1 MIFEVLFQELTN
13 STEMIKALLT
23 GITQEES
30 QIKPAPESWSILEVT
45 CHLYDVEREDFREH
59 LDFILHRQNE
69 EYHAID
75 PQDWVIA
82 RKYNQQ
88 SFDEMKE
95 KFFEERVKSLGWL
108 RGLSATDWN
117 ATYTSPFGSMSAGE
131 MIASWIAHDNLH
143 LRQLVEL
150 RRVHIEKITQPYD
163 IGYAGDW

>member
-1 MIFEVLFQELTN
+1 MIFEILYQELTN

-23 GITQEES
+23 GLSQAES
-30 QIKPAPESWSILEVT
+30 QVKPAPESWSILEVT

-69 EYHAID
+69 EYLAID
-75 PQDWVIA
+75 PQSWVTE

-88 SFDEMKE
+88 SFDEMEE
-95 KFFEERVKSLGWL
+95 KFFEERLKSLNWL
-108 RGLSATDWN
+108 RELPDTDWN
-117 ATYTSPFGSMSAGE
+117 TTYTSSFGLMSAGE
-131 MIASWIAHDNLH
+131 MFASWIAHDNLH
-143 LRQLVEL
+143 IRQLTEL